1 MEDRELLELAAKSMG
16 LTTAHKWNESRL
28 KMDPPVISL
37 LTHRDGEVHHTAWN
51 PLNGYGAAF
60 KLAEYHCFS
69 VGFKSHGAIVYGDM
83 PNCDFIE
90 DVDARRAIVRAA
102 AEIGSAMP

>member
-1 MEDRELLELAAKSMG
+1 MNDRKLLVLAAKSMG
-16 LTTAHKWNESRL
+16 LTTEHKWNESRL
-28 KMDPPVISL
+28 KMYPPVISL
-37 LTHRDGEVHHTAWN
+37 VTYQGGELHNTAWN
-51 PLNGYGAAF
+51 PLHGYGQAF

-90 DVDARRAIVRAA
+90 NIDARRAIVMAA
-102 AEIGSAMP
+102 AEIGRGM